1 LGFKLF
7 KLVVA
12 RTTEAGSRNLVWAA
26 CLGAESHGQYVSDC
40 KVDQPSSSTVLSE
53 QGQKDQ
59 QRVWKEL
66 AVKLEGI
73 KKGVTARFE
82 N

>member
-1 LGFKLF
+1 
-7 KLVVA
+7 
-12 RTTEAGSRNLVWAA
+12 
-26 CLGAESHGQYVSDC
+26 LGAESHGQYVSDC